1 MKNEQRPQNRHQL
14 KRKRGGQKGNQNAR
28 KHGFYSGI
36 LRLTE
41 IGEFW
46 NITTLERVDPEI
58 AVLRLKL
65 KSLLR
70 YDPDNRRVFREAS
83 RLLAKW
89 LGAKYQLDRTDSNY
103 LKMVIESILE
113 RYQCANPLA
122 DQPTDTKQL

>member
-1 MKNEQRPQNRHQL
+1 MGNEQPPQNRHQL

-28 KHGFYSGI
+28 KHGFYSGT
-36 LRLTE
+36 LSLTE
-41 IGEFW
+41 ICEFW

-58 AVLRLKL
+58 ALLRLKL

-70 YDPDNRRVFREAS
+70 HDPDNRRVLREAS

-89 LGAKYQLDRTDSNY
+89 LRTKYRLDRTDTNY

-113 RYQCANPLA
+113 RYQCVNPLA
-122 DQPTDTKQL
+122 DQPANTK